1 MSGRA
6 AVIDLGSL
14 AVHLHIASPRPETAR
29 GEGVREGEGDAEAP
43 PGSPPVPFLSLHQAR
58 RISRLAENLAP
69 GQDLPPDGQDRA
81 LQILGE
87 FRSAIER
94 FGVAPER
101 TRIVATEAMRGA
113 RNGPAFARRIQ
124 VETGLP
130 TRILSTGE
138 EARWTAKGALL
149 TARDPDGPT
158 LIADPGGGSLE
169 LIRVGKPEGNAEEPP
184 LRHAGER
191 LGVLDLLR
199 RFPLG
204 APADP
209 ETLRKLEAEVEQV
222 LKKMFDAIGPFKEG
236 VASVLIT
243 GGTALNLA
251 AIRRQMAPER
261 APAFFQTSVSRED
274 LETIYRRLAGAD
286 LEARS
291 KEAFLERGRED
302 VIVPGLSI
310 LMSLIRAIGLETL
323 TVTHMGLREGIL
335 DALLRGRTVHGP
347 AR

>member
-14 AVHLHIASPRPETAR
+14 AIRLHIAEPRPETAR
-29 GEGVREGEGDAEAP
+29 GEGEGDAESP
-43 PGSPPVPFLSLHQAR
+43 TGGPPVPFRSLHEAR

-69 GQDLPPDGQDRA
+69 GQDLAPDGQERT
-81 LQILGE
+81 LQILEE

-94 FGVAPER
+94 FDVAPEW

-130 TRILSTGE
+130 TRILSTEE
-138 EARWTAKGALL
+138 EARWTAKGTLL
-149 TARDPDGPT
+149 TVRDPNGPT

-169 LIRVGKPEGNAEEPP
+169 LIWVGKPRKNAGEPP

-209 ETLRKLEAEVEQV
+209 ETLRKLEAEVERV
-222 LKKMFDAIGPFKEG
+222 LNRMFDAIRPFKGG

-286 LEARS
+286 PEARS

-302 VIVPGLSI
+302 VIVPGFAI
-310 LMSLIRAIGLETL
+310 LRSLIRMTGLETL

-335 DALLRGRTVHGP
+335 DVLLRGQPVHGE

>member
-1 MSGRA
+1 MSRRA

-14 AVHLHIASPRPETAR
+14 AVRLHIAEPRPETAR
-29 GEGVREGEGDAEAP
+29 APRDAEAP
-43 PGSPPVPFLSLHQAR
+43 PADPPVPFRSLHEAR

-69 GQDLPPDGQDRA
+69 GQDLAPDGQDRT

-94 FGVAPER
+94 FGVAPEW

-149 TARDPDGPT
+149 TARVPDGPT

-169 LIRVGKPEGNAEEPP
+169 LIWVGKPRRHGEEPP

-209 ETLRKLEAEVEQV
+209 ETLRKLEAEVERV
-222 LKKMFDAIGPFKEG
+222 LRRLFGAIQLSKEG

-251 AIRRQMAPER
+251 AIRRQVAPEQ
-261 APAFFQTSVSRED
+261 APAFFQTSVSREA
-274 LETIYRRLAGAD
+274 LEAIYRRLADSD

-291 KEAFLERGRED
+291 KEKFLERGRED
-302 VIVPGLSI
+302 VIVPGLAI
-310 LMSLIRAIGLETL
+310 LRSLIRALGVETL
-323 TVTHMGLREGIL
+323 NVTHMGLREGIL
-335 DALLRGRTVHGP
+335 DALLRGRPANGP
-347 AR
+347 AG